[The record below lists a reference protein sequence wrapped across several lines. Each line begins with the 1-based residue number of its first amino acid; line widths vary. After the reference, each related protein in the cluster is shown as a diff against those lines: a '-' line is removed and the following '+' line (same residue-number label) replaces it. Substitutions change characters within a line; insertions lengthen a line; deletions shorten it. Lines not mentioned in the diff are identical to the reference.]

1 MSWRYGV
8 VCRTRALYDVLED
21 GSIVTAAAH
30 VIRVQ
35 KTAVEIILFAAPQ
48 EQRKEGR

>member
-1 MSWRYGV
+1 MVY
-8 VCRTRALYDVLED
+8 RTRALYDVLED

-35 KTAVEIILFAAPQ
+35 KTAVEIILFAGPQ